1 MINKL
6 SKEAYE
12 NTVSHG
18 AHGWND
24 EDRSFGDIIAL
35 IHSEL
40 SEALEEHRNK
50 KGFTEIYYNDNNE
63 KPLGIPIELADVV
76 IRVFDVCEK
85 YKIDLEKAIRIKMEY
100 NSKRPFKHGGKII

>member
-12 NTVSHG
+12 NTI

-40 SEALEEHRNK
+40 SEALEEYRNK
-50 KGFTEIYYNDNNE
+50 KSFTEIYYKND
-63 KPLGIPIELADVV
+63 KPCGIPTEFADVI
-76 IRVFDVCEK
+76 IRIFDACGE
-85 YKIDLEKAIRIKMEY
+85 YGIDLEEAIRIKMEY
-100 NSKRPFKHGGKII
+100 NKSRPFKHGNKRI

>member
-6 SKEAYE
+6 SKKVYE
-12 NTVSHG
+12 NKI

-40 SEALEEHRNK
+40 SETLEEYRNK
-50 KGFTEIYYNDNNE
+50 KGFNEIYYDSNSE

-76 IRVFDVCEK
+76 IRVFDVCGK

-100 NSKRPFKHGGKII
+100 NSKRPFKHGDKII

>member
-12 NTVSHG
+12 NTV

-24 EDRSFGDIIAL
+24 EDRSFGDVIAL

-40 SEALEEHRNK
+40 SEALEEYRNK
-50 KGFTEIYYNDNNE
+50 KGFNEIYYNDNNSE

-76 IRVFDVCEK
+76 IRVFDVCGK
-85 YKIDLEKAIRIKMEY
+85 YDIDLEKAIRIKMEY

>member
-6 SKEAYE
+6 SKKVYE
-12 NTVSHG
+12 NKI

-40 SEALEEHRNK
+40 SETLEEYRNK
-50 KGFTEIYYNDNNE
+50 KGFNEIYYDSNSE
-63 KPLGIPIELADVV
+63 KPLGITIELADVV
-76 IRVFDVCEK
+76 IRVFDVCGK

-100 NSKRPFKHGGKII
+100 NSKIF